1 MVLVET
7 VLGTGDGQTRLGAGA
22 GSGIVLTAGEIDGY
36 AIAIDD
42 ALAII
47 EQIRA
52 GEETDGVR
60 VGAAAFL
67 GVELAGSSGFDNG
80 QGGAMITGVSA
91 GGAAESATV
100 TLQASAVA

>member
-36 AIAIDD
+36 AIALDD

-60 VGAAAFL
+60 SAPQHSSASSWPGAAASTM
-67 GVELAGSSGFDNG
+67 AR
-80 QGGAMITGVSA
+80 
-91 GGAAESATV
+91 AEP
-100 TLQASAVA
+100 